1 MRPIDQQFA
10 ATMRGGIL
18 YDGSLLCKPGDELF
32 TREYWA
38 AKGALQEVAGG
49 RGSVALLQ
57 AGDQSWVLRHYR
69 RGGWMAKLSDDR
81 YAWLGQGRT
90 RSFAEWRLLAE
101 LRRRGLPVPA
111 PVAARFV
118 RSGWAYRADL
128 ITQRLPP
135 SRTLADRITSAALPT
150 AGWVEVGRTLA
161 RFHREGVYHAD
172 LNANNVLL
180 GEEPQVSGTAGWAVY
195 LLDFDRGR
203 LRARGSWENEVLAR
217 LRRSLEKIR
226 RLRPQVVF
234 AEADWRALM
243 EGYRQVLGGYPPRR

>member
-1 MRPIDQQFA
+1 MRPINEQYA
-10 ATMRGGIL
+10 PTVRGGIL
-18 YDGSLLCKPGDELF
+18 YDASVLRKPGDELF

-38 AKGALQEVAGG
+38 ARGALQEVAGG
-49 RGSVALLQ
+49 RGTVSLLQ

-81 YAWLGQGRT
+81 YAWAGQDRT

-118 RSGWAYRADL
+118 RSGCTYRADL
-128 ITQRLPP
+128 ITERLPP
-135 SRTLADRITSAALPT
+135 SHTLADRITAAALPA

-161 RFHREGVYHAD
+161 TFHRQGVHHAD
-172 LNANNVLL
+172 LNANNILL
-180 GEEPQVSGTAGWAVY
+180 CEERPASGAERWAVY

-203 LRARGSWENEVLAR
+203 LRARGSWESEVLAR
-217 LRRSLEKIR
+217 LRRSLDKIH
-226 RLRPQVVF
+226 RLGPQVVF

-243 EGYRQVLGGYPPRR
+243 EGYQQALAG